1 MGVLAFLLAIIC
13 LLLVLVLIRY
23 HIAVKDVA
31 QQIRQ
36 KRQQASSSRLAP
48 SVILASILELTEE
61 VEGGL
66 SGAG

>member
-13 LLLVLVLIRY
+13 LLLVLVLVRY

-36 KRQQASSSRLAP
+36 KRQQASSIGPCSKYFRAN
-48 SVILASILELTEE
+48 
-61 VEGGL
+61 
-66 SGAG
+66 